1 MIRTFNKFMLVFVIL
16 AGCRMA
22 GDDQADNVSKEDFD
36 KLKAPGTER
45 TIYYRFPSPEEMLRY
60 IHQEKLA
67 FQEEL
72 VNPVNNSAQYIDSKS
87 QSINL
92 GIYISDLAY
101 ATIFRKLNLAS
112 DYLGVVQRLSDALHI
127 KYMEETEVKDRVQQ
141 NLANLDSLMSIS
153 RESYNFMVDYL
164 VETNN
169 EKTLALI
176 SAGAYIEAL
185 YLALNQISVIDT
197 NDEIL
202 RKVLEQKYAFG
213 NLYKY
218 MLDYTDFPQIQEV
231 IAELDDIQEVFE
243 EVQFKQV
250 GKAELEREGGELVL
264 TGSKKTLI
272 FDQATVKRLT
282 AEVNALRNKFVQ
294 DL

>member
-1 MIRTFNKFMLVFVIL
+1 
-16 AGCRMA
+16 MA

-36 KLKAPGTER
+36 RLNAPGTER
-45 TIYYRFPSPEEMLRY
+45 TIYYRFPSPEEILRY
-60 IHQEKLA
+60 IHQEDLA

-87 QSINL
+87 QSLNL

-112 DYLGVVQRLSDALHI
+112 DYLEVVQRLSDALHI

-176 SAGAYIEAL
+176 SAGAYVEAL
-185 YLALNQISVIDT
+185 YLALNQISEIDT
-197 NDEIL
+197 EDEIL

-218 MLDYTDFPQIQEV
+218 MLNYKDFPQIEEV
-231 IAELDDIQEVFE
+231 IAEFDDIQEVFDK
-243 EVQFKQV
+243 VRFKQT
-250 GKAELEREGGELVL
+250 GKAGLENEGGELVL

-272 FDQATVKRLT
+272 VDQETVNRLT
-282 AEVNALRNKFVQ
+282 AEVNILRNKFVQ